1 MYPSRYVLLLALAD
15 HIAIG
20 LSLPTTTYDQRQ
32 NGDLNVQVHLKDVQV
47 LALLDTDLLDDYTE
61 YDYIY
66 DYADFTIKPIGK
78 PTTGTTTTTEPAL
91 SVSSET
97 TDRLIDTSDSL
108 SENSTYVST
117 SSTEEATTV
126 SFDAGQTNETT
137 GEEKTSKKRID
148 EKTTDPFEN
157 DEWDATTRRVNGQ
170 LSRNVSSKRLPGK
183 RCRSGYSPDGKGRC
197 RRQSQR
203 RLSLIP
209 LAMKLTPRLFD
220 DLLVGLNARN
230 SVQQKGTDRTR

>member
-157 DEWDATTRRVNGQ
+157 DEWDATTR
-170 LSRNVSSKRLPGK
+170 
-183 RCRSGYSPDGKGRC
+183 SGYSPDGKGRC